1 MKKNLLFSLLFLA
14 LTMFVSCGNDTKTSD
29 NDADDNLTDDSL
41 TDDVVNDDVVNDED
55 VAIVNHY
62 AGSGSKGD
70 LVTFEINQTAGTY
83 KTFNETTEV
92 ESSGSYEVLSEELAG
107 MYKITDGSDAFYA
120 VELNDI
126 IIAANF
132 DTGNADNTI
141 SFGVTSETDYTGN
154 VSAIAGSYVYIHI
167 SSQPVNGKEDIKEWG
182 VFSVG
187 TDQSVIIKAYAT
199 APGSVTQMEASAPED
214 FETPLPLTAGDLTGS
229 WKRSESDE
237 LRMEINLNGAGAPLT
252 GFVMT
257 ENDRSIM
264 VIDMGTGNGFILGFK
279 IEDTQIADI
288 AGEYKFIN
296 VWNDGAGE
304 GRSAGKVVIDPEGT
318 SYFSHVALTG
328 VVSTGE
334 FENIEK
340 CPNIGNMYYGTTT
353 ETDGVNVVNEKIYFV
368 VLGDVFMAFG
378 FRTDKGEFSFASY
391 AAGAKL

>member
-14 LTMFVSCGNDTKTSD
+14 LTMFISCGDDTKTSD

-41 TDDVVNDDVVNDED
+41 IDDVVNDED
-55 VAIVNHY
+55 IAVINHY

-70 LVTFEINQTAGTY
+70 LITFEINQTAGTY

-92 ESSGSYEVLSEELAG
+92 ESSGSYEVLSEDLSG

-120 VELNDI
+120 VELNDK

-132 DTGNADNTI
+132 NTGNEDNTI
-141 SFGVTSETDYTGN
+141 SFGVTSETVHTGN
-154 VSAIAGSYVYIHI
+154 ISSIAGSYVYIHI
-167 SSQPVNGKEDIKEWG
+167 SGQPVNGEEDIKEWG
-182 VFSVG
+182 IYSVG

-199 APGSVTQMEASAPED
+199 APGSVTQMEAFAPED
-214 FETPLPLTAGDLTGS
+214 FDTPLPLTAGDITGN
-229 WKRSESDE
+229 WKKSESDE
-237 LRMEINLNGAGAPLT
+237 LRMEITLNGAGEPLT

-296 VWNDGAGE
+296 VWNDNNGE
-304 GRSAGKVVIDPEGT
+304 GRSAGKVVIDPEGK
-318 SYFSHVALTG
+318 SYFSHLALTG
-328 VVSTGE
+328 VISTGE

-378 FRTDKGEFSFASY
+378 FRTDNEKFSFASY